1 MRLEVKTVYMLC
13 GLVARKGLRVGF
25 WDMVMFSFLIRTLI
39 GYVFSVWLLLMAQ
52 MVRNPPAIWETQ
64 VRSLSQE
71 DPLEKEMATHS
82 NILAWE
88 IP

>member
-39 GYVFSVWLLLMAQ
+39 GCIFSIWLLLVAQ
-52 MVRNPPAIWETQ
+52 MVRNPLAIWETQ
-64 VRSLSQE
+64 VQSLSQE
-71 DPLEKEMATHS
+71 DPLEKEVATHS
-82 NILAWE
+82 NIRAWE